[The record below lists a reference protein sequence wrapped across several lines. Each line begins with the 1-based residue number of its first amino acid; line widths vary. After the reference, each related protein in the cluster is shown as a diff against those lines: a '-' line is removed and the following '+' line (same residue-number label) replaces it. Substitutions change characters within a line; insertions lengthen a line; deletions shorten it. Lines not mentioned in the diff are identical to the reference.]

1 MRRFLKNTLLVLAVV
16 VVADLT
22 LAQLGKVLVPDWSLR
37 AHRLKF
43 RIPDPVFHHA
53 LAPQVVQ
60 VDRWGGVG
68 YRLVTNS
75 LGGRDAE
82 PRVVPLNAER
92 RRIAVIGDSF
102 VEGVGYPFEQ
112 TFVGI
117 VHDAMRQK
125 DVEILNLG
133 VSSYSP
139 LLYWRKVQYML
150 ESKGLK
156 FDELLVFVDPG
167 DILNEALW
175 YEMTPDGS
183 VISNIQS
190 GINIEQRGGGVGD
203 WLAVN
208 SVIGKLAFTVAD
220 RWRLHLR
227 QKYIS
232 DAERKGD
239 EGSDSDTIVNARDA
253 SWTYD
258 QHAWDK
264 WGKTGLVRAVASLDR
279 LRELTRR
286 HGVSLTIAAYPWPGQ
301 VWRGQM
307 DARHRLALQEW
318 ASANQAGFLDLYPAF
333 LSVPANQALQDW
345 FIKGDV
351 HWSAEGHRLVA
362 SKVLDYLAR
371 QAKSPTMAR

>member
-1 MRRFLKNTLLVLAVV
+1 MWRFLKNTLLVLVV
-16 VVADLT
+16 VVVVDLAF
-22 LAQLGKVLVPDWSLR
+22 AQLGKVMVPDWSLR

-43 RIPDPVFHHA
+43 RIPDPVFHHT
-53 LAPQVVQ
+53 LAPQVEQ

-68 YRLVTNS
+68 YRLITNS
-75 LGGRDAE
+75 LGGRDTE
-82 PRVVPLNAER
+82 PRMVPLKAEH

-125 DVEILNLG
+125 DVEVLNLA

-150 ESKGLK
+150 ESQGLK

-175 YEMTPDGS
+175 YEMTPDGGI
-183 VISNIQS
+183 ISNIQG
-190 GINIEQRGGGVGD
+190 GINAEQRGGGVGD
-203 WLAVN
+203 WLSVN
-208 SVIGKLAFTVAD
+208 SVIGKLAFTIAD
-220 RWRLHLR
+220 RWRLYLR
-227 QKYIS
+227 QKQVS
-232 DAERKGD
+232 DTERQGGQ
-239 EGSDSDTIVNARDA
+239 GSDTDTMINARDA

-258 QHAWDK
+258 QQAWDK
-264 WGKTGLVRAVASLDR
+264 WGKVGLERAMSSLDR

-301 VWRGQM
+301 VWRGQA

-318 ASANQAGFLDLYPAF
+318 AAANQAGFIDLYPDF
-333 LSVPANQALQDW
+333 LSVPADQALKEW

-351 HWSAEGHRLVA
+351 HWNAGGHRLVA
-362 SKVLDYLAR
+362 SRVLDHLAR
-371 QAKSPTMAR
+371 QTTSPTMAQ